1 MDKSWRPTAFNS
13 RKATRYGAPWRAP
26 HRSIGVEGRGMAT
39 NGKHRN
45 LGGPAGFPEVRGNP
59 LTSRRGEDAEMTIR
73 ESDRFVV
80 EV

>member
-1 MDKSWRPTAFNS
+1 
-13 RKATRYGAPWRAP
+13 
-26 HRSIGVEGRGMAT
+26 MAT